1 MNGDE
6 SLLER
11 AAEGD
16 GDAFAQ
22 LVSPHRAE
30 LLGFARRI
38 LAGDGQAGE
47 EVVQEALLNAYRALV
62 RGARP
67 DSIRPWLFVIV
78 RNCAL
83 NARRQAQTT
92 YALGD
97 GDGSRSGDAPNEAAE
112 QGEWIDWLMGAI
124 GELPPRQRQAIV
136 GRELEGRSHV
146 ELASSLGTT
155 VLAVKTLLHRA
166 RARLRA
172 LRAESM
178 LSVPVFLKGRVAA
191 GVKAGGGVLGQSLAA
206 ASVTTLV
213 VLAVHGGG
221 AAPVGAAGLTVHGS
235 RASAAR
241 RSGGATRSTADRPPS
256 ALQVRREATR
266 AIAGCVHGRPL
277 KGFSQQALNYAAGHL
292 SADELEYTDCE
303 ARLRRAARAGAVPP
317 RATARGP
324 STSPTACGGQ
334 RRRRAPRPPARAARD
349 GGDLPPRL
357 ARHRPAVV
365 RLGPRP
371 PTPPVGASRARRTSR
386 PPANRTAPATR
397 SRGPGQRRP
406 VEPGTV
412 SRAHRLSLL
421 SRHRPGQRP
430 GRSQRRGRLLDRRA
444 DPARHPAVA
453 GLTPARSRASSSRR
467 RRVPPGPA
475 PMRPVAW

>member
-1 MNGDE
+1 MGWGLSYPGLCASTRLGREITPRAGCELHGGGCSAAGGARPRNLYAPHA
-6 SLLER
+6 SHTTWTAIIRLLER
-11 AAEGD
+11 AAGGD

-38 LAGDGQAGE
+38 LDGDGQAGE

-92 YALGD
+92 YLLGD
-97 GDGSRSGDAPNEAAE
+97 GDGARSGDTPNEAAE

-124 GELPPRQRQAIV
+124 GELPARQRQAIV

-178 LSVPVFLKGRVAA
+178 LSVPVFVKGRVEA

-241 RSGGATRSTADRPPS
+241 RSGARPGPPPIVRRPPS
-256 ALQVRREATR
+256 
-266 AIAGCVHGRPL
+266 G
-277 KGFSQQALNYAAGHL
+277 S
-292 SADELEYTDCE
+292 
-303 ARLRRAARAGAVPP
+303 
-317 RATARGP
+317 
-324 STSPTACGGQ
+324 
-334 RRRRAPRPPARAARD
+334 
-349 GGDLPPRL
+349 
-357 ARHRPAVV
+357 
-365 RLGPRP
+365 
-371 PTPPVGASRARRTSR
+371 
-386 PPANRTAPATR
+386 
-397 SRGPGQRRP
+397 
-406 VEPGTV
+406 
-412 SRAHRLSLL
+412 
-421 SRHRPGQRP
+421 
-430 GRSQRRGRLLDRRA
+430 
-444 DPARHPAVA
+444 VA
-453 GLTPARSRASSSRR
+453 KQPARSPAAST
-467 RRVPPGPA
+467 A
-475 PMRPVAW
+475 AL

>member
-1 MNGDE
+1 MGWGLSYPGLCASTRLGREITPRAGCELHGGGCSAAGGARPRNLYAPHA
-6 SLLER
+6 SHTTWTAITLLTR
-11 AAEGD
+11 AAGGD

-38 LAGDGQAGE
+38 LDGDGQAGE

-92 YALGD
+92 YVLGD
-97 GDGSRSGDAPNEAAE
+97 GDGSRSGDTPNEAAE

-124 GELPPRQRQAIV
+124 GELPARQRQAIV

-178 LSVPVFLKGRVAA
+178 LSVPVFVKGRVGA

-256 ALQVRREATR
+256 AVRVRREATR

-303 ARLRRAARAGAVPP
+303 ARLRRAARAGALPAHP
-317 RATARGP
+317 RGR
-324 STSPTACGGQ
+324 STSPNHQRASTSAAGVATACWCGL
-334 RRRRAPRPPARAARD
+334 RR
-349 GGDLPPRL
+349 
-357 ARHRPAVV
+357 
-365 RLGPRP
+365 
-371 PTPPVGASRARRTSR
+371 
-386 PPANRTAPATR
+386 
-397 SRGPGQRRP
+397 
-406 VEPGTV
+406 
-412 SRAHRLSLL
+412 
-421 SRHRPGQRP
+421 
-430 GRSQRRGRLLDRRA
+430 
-444 DPARHPAVA
+444 
-453 GLTPARSRASSSRR
+453 
-467 RRVPPGPA
+467 
-475 PMRPVAW
+475 W